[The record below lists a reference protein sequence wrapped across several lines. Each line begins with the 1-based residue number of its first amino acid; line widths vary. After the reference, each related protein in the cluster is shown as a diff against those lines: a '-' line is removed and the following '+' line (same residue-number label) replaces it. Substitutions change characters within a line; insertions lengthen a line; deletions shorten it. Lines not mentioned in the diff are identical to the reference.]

1 MLSFEDLM
9 TRLNICDSES
19 TESTDVSQTLRL
31 LIDKLSESHRFVTV
45 SSACVTAW
53 LWIMCVFVNGRII
66 AAFLI
71 RSPVKR
77 CKERCLE
84 EANQLLRQVPDAS
97 LRALEERHLL
107 PLVRLLLCM
116 QLHTV
121 SISTA
126 CRKVDQVSPRA
137 RLLTAQPSKTRPDTH
152 CNLTFVWQMLQH
164 LANVNHQL
172 VYNET
177 RLCLQSIVH
186 AEQVQS
192 SHSVCMSHIRT
203 QD

>member
-9 TRLNICDSES
+9 TRLHIGDFEN
-19 TESTDVSQTLRL
+19 TKSTDVSQTLL
-31 LIDKLSESHRFVTV
+31 LLLDKLSESHRFVTV
-45 SSACVTAW
+45 SCACLTVS

-66 AAFLI
+66 AAFPN
-71 RSPVKR
+71 RSPAKR

-107 PLVRLLLCM
+107 LLVRLLLSM

-126 CRKVDQVSPRA
+126 CRKVDQVSPTA
-137 RLLTAQPSKTRPDTH
+137 RLLIAQPSKTRPVTH
-152 CNLTFVWQMLQH
+152 SNLTFV
-164 LANVNHQL
+164 
-172 VYNET
+172 
-177 RLCLQSIVH
+177 
-186 AEQVQS
+186 
-192 SHSVCMSHIRT
+192 
-203 QD
+203 